1 MEKGQRPNQK
11 LEGIIQKMEVR
22 RMAPKSEENQRT
34 PQKRIPTRNPS
45 AARLTMNTIDFSNL
59 DELIAN
65 APEEIPPTPEEIENK
80 RIETAIKEK
89 DARAWRALGPR
100 TGWPEKYLEAV
111 KTPPHGKEWL
121 MAKESARERVRMNG
135 IVVLYGKRGG
145 GKTRMAAELALMVG
159 SSQYR
164 TAMRFFLEVRSTFR
178 KGSERSEMEVIDE
191 LAKADLLILDEIQE
205 RGETAFEDRLLTHVI
220 DARYSAMKPTILIAN
235 LAKSDLAESLGKSI
249 VDRAR
254 ENGKSIEF
262 NWPSYRQ
269 Q

>member
-1 MEKGQRPNQK
+1 MNT
-11 LEGIIQKMEVR
+11 ID
-22 RMAPKSEENQRT
+22 
-34 PQKRIPTRNPS
+34 
-45 AARLTMNTIDFSNL
+45 LTMNTIDFSNL
-59 DELIAN
+59 DELITN

-121 MAKESARERVRMNG
+121 MAQESARERVRMNG

-145 GKTRMAAELALMVG
+145 GKTRMAAELAFMVG